1 MEEMLTRHG
10 MDLARMFPDL
20 EYHHVWD
27 GPGGAAPGH
36 FIMMEQPDRLDASI
50 AAFMDRV
57 R

>member
-1 MEEMLTRHG
+1 MEEMLTMHG

-20 EYHHVWD
+20 EYHVWD
-27 GPGGAAPGH
+27 GLGGATLGY
-36 FIMMEQPDRLDASI
+36 FIMMEQPDRRNASI